1 LEYESKLRY
10 TVYSLEGISMSDSS
24 SSFSSSDTPS
34 DKHGIKLKRY
44 VQAKYVINN
53 IDGFRMK
60 VEALDANGMSNA
72 IFRYLRGPLSA
83 STGSYQD
90 DFDGICSPSDLEE
103 FYENAPQPGANP
115 AWFRKSYVDLVFR
128 SQATANEAWEMMLS
142 DVKILVKTMDTM
154 EDIQPEIT
162 VSIGDPLN

>member
-1 LEYESKLRY
+1 
-10 TVYSLEGISMSDSS
+10 
-24 SSFSSSDTPS
+24 
-34 DKHGIKLKRY
+34 
-44 VQAKYVINN
+44 
-53 IDGFRMK
+53 MK
-60 VEALDANGMSNA
+60 VEALDANGMSNS

-83 STGSYQD
+83 SIGSYQD

-103 FYENAPQPGANP
+103 FYENTPEPGANP

-142 DVKILVKTMDTM
+142 DVKILIKTLDTM
-154 EDIQPEIT
+154 EAIQPEIT

>member
-1 LEYESKLRY
+1 
-10 TVYSLEGISMSDSS
+10 MSNSS

-44 VQAKYVINN
+44 IQTKYVINN

-83 STGSYQD
+83 STGAYQD

-103 FYENAPQPGANP
+103 FYENAPEPGANP
-115 AWFRKSYVDLVFR
+115 AWFRKTYVDLVFR

-154 EDIQPEIT
+154 EVIQPEIT

>member
-1 LEYESKLRY
+1 
-10 TVYSLEGISMSDSS
+10 MSNSS

-44 VQAKYVINN
+44 IQTKYVINN

-60 VEALDANGMSNA
+60 VEALDANGMSNS

-83 STGSYQD
+83 STGLYQD

-103 FYENAPQPGANP
+103 FYENAPEPGANP
-115 AWFRKSYVDLVFR
+115 SWFRKSYVDLVFR

-142 DVKILVKTMDTM
+142 DVRILVKTLDTM
-154 EDIQPEIT
+154 EAIQPEMT